1 MFIYSQKFFQ
11 IKNVPNIPK
20 KMGTF
25 SENIMSRHNNVI
37 NRMVD
42 SLNLAIISVD
52 LKRVKQSSLQLY

>member
-1 MFIYSQKFFQ
+1 MCQTFR
-11 IKNVPNIPK
+11 K
-20 KMGTF
+20 KWVRF
-25 SENIMSRHNNVI
+25 LKISCSRHNDVI

>member
-25 SENIMSRHNNVI
+25 SENIMFTS
-37 NRMVD
+37 
-42 SLNLAIISVD
+42 
-52 LKRVKQSSLQLY
+52 